1 MKKHLLISLA
11 VALLIL
17 PLLPASAPGEEAEQE
32 QLPEGQTQFLKAKC
46 NHCHTVVAAGIGEPR
61 EEPEEESDIVLPPDL
76 STVGSSHEGEWM
88 TLYLQKKETKDG
100 NKHKKRFKGK
110 DEQLAELVDWLVSLK
125 APSDTL
131 AVEPAAE
138 EAPTEEASVEETPA
152 EEASVEETPAEEAPV
167 EEAPAEDA
175 PAEETD

>member
-1 MKKHLLISLA
+1 MKRHLLISLA
-11 VALLIL
+11 VALLTL

-32 QLPEGQTQFLKAKC
+32 QLPKGQTAFLKGKC
-46 NHCHTVVAAGIGEPR
+46 NLCHTVVAAGIGEPR

-76 STVGSSHEGEWM
+76 STVGSSREGEWL
-88 TLYLQKKETKDG
+88 TLYLEKKETIDG
-100 NKHKKRFKGK
+100 NKHKKKFKGK
-110 DEQLAELVDWLVSLK
+110 DEQLVELVDWLVSLK

-138 EAPTEEASVEETPA
+138 EAPTEEAP
-152 EEASVEETPAEEAPV
+152 VEETPAEEAPAG
-167 EEAPAEDA
+167 EAPAGDA